1 MMKWLDQAIGRR
13 GSGKE
18 EREKLSVCPADM
30 SQTRADEV
38 SARFREKIIPGGSLC
53 VPEYRMQEGQWRCRE
68 NNPESLL
75 DGYDA
80 RIFPL
85 LPPPHRQRIA
95 LSMIHGLYTLH
106 RAGIC
111 HGSLNLS
118 CFRVAMAKDG
128 SFRVFLTG
136 FAFAGPAGRRMRGY
150 PPGYDA
156 PEAGISEKTDVYALG
171 ACLYFLLSG
180 RIHSWGPE
188 QQLLIPDVIPEFYRP
203 LLCAMLART
212 PERRPSMQQVVS
224 YTKSGS
230 IPGGEGYL
238 LVRQGAIPKEEAAEL
253 ISLFRKA
260 QPAYQEYIKG
270 SMEHR
275 DRW

>member
-128 SFRVFLTG
+128 SFRVIIDTYNKLRP
-136 FAFAGPAGRRMRGY
+136 AAAGRSFLRSG
-150 PPGYDA
+150 
-156 PEAGISEKTDVYALG
+156 EK
-171 ACLYFLLSG
+171 
-180 RIHSWGPE
+180 
-188 QQLLIPDVIPEFYRP
+188 
-203 LLCAMLART
+203 
-212 PERRPSMQQVVS
+212 
-224 YTKSGS
+224 
-230 IPGGEGYL
+230 
-238 LVRQGAIPKEEAAEL
+238 
-253 ISLFRKA
+253 
-260 QPAYQEYIKG
+260 
-270 SMEHR
+270 
-275 DRW
+275 